1 MEAIRINALLK
12 TDGEI
17 RITGLP
23 YKKGEQVE
31 LILLPLADA
40 RPTRRAPFTARQLR
54 QSDIVGLW
62 KDRVDIQDSAAY
74 ARQLRE
80 QAQNRCE

>member
-1 MEAIRINALLK
+1 MEAIRINTQLT

-17 RITGLP
+17 RLTGLP

-31 LILLPLADA
+31 LILLPLAEA
-40 RPTRRAPFTARQLR
+40 NSPRRRTITARQLR
-54 QSDIVGLW
+54 QSDLIGLW
-62 KDRVDIQDSAAY
+62 KDRGDIQDSVIY

-80 QAQNRCE
+80 QAQHRHG

>member
-1 MEAIRINALLK
+1 MEANRINTQLK

-17 RITGLP
+17 RLTGLP

-31 LILLPLADA
+31 LILLSLAEA
-40 RPTRRAPFTARQLR
+40 HPPRRRTITARQLR
-54 QSDIVGLW
+54 QSDLIGLW
-62 KDRVDIQDSAAY
+62 KDRADIQDSATY

-80 QAQNRCE
+80 QAQRRHG

>member
-1 MEAIRINALLK
+1 MEAIRINTQLK

-17 RITGLP
+17 RLTWLP

-31 LILLPLADA
+31 LILLLLAEA
-40 RPTRRAPFTARQLR
+40 HPPRRRTITARQLR
-54 QSDIVGLW
+54 HSDLIGLW
-62 KDRVDIQDSAAY
+62 KDRADIQDSVTY

-80 QAQNRCE
+80 QAQRRHE